1 MHEAETGFNRF
12 DCWKRLV
19 VTDFLRFLLY
29 PKQIVKIL
37 DIFILDLLLMTLE
50 RNLVASIQSFWKNR
64 PLPMIL
70 KSFGRFYF
78 LNMDHLMNFLNS
90 GRHFIFIILDLLL
103 FALNLLKHI
112 LSSFWLLQRRDK
124 RVLFSLLV
132 DYRIRHRKVDF
143 FIFKVLLG
151 LG

>member
-1 MHEAETGFNRF
+1 
-12 DCWKRLV
+12 
-19 VTDFLRFLLY
+19 
-29 PKQIVKIL
+29 
-37 DIFILDLLLMTLE
+37 
-50 RNLVASIQSFWKNR
+50 
-64 PLPMIL
+64 MIL

-112 LSSFWLLQRRDK
+112 LASFWLFQRRDK
-124 RVLFSLLV
+124 RVFFSLLV
-132 DYRIRHRKVDF
+132 DYRIRHRKINF

-151 LG
+151 LR

>member
-50 RNLVASIQSFWKNR
+50 RDLVASVQSF
-64 PLPMIL
+64 
-70 KSFGRFYF
+70 
-78 LNMDHLMNFLNS
+78 
-90 GRHFIFIILDLLL
+90 
-103 FALNLLKHI
+103 
-112 LSSFWLLQRRDK
+112 
-124 RVLFSLLV
+124 
-132 DYRIRHRKVDF
+132 RK
-143 FIFKVLLG
+143 I
-151 LG
+151 